1 MYNLHAEMNILAN
14 MIDQEDKS
22 KTFVAVSKRCCC
34 LCELY
39 IDFARKQGY
48 NIRETWEDISRM
60 EPPTNCKYQF
70 QDKYILA
77 NLDRVTENKVKHY
90 TRSFDSEKKF

>member
-1 MYNLHAEMNILAN
+1 MNILTIINQKKKARTY
-14 MIDQEDKS
+14 I
-22 KTFVAVSKRCCC
+22 AVSKKCCY

-39 IDFARKQGY
+39 IKFARKQGY
-48 NIRETWEDISRM
+48 NIKETWEDISRM
-60 EPPTNCKYQF
+60 ETPTSYKYQF